1 MINFG
6 DGIRDALR
14 RRRVSRW
21 AANIDHVGKG
31 LMLDGKPT
39 IMNNGQIIVGDD
51 VFISSRLAQS
61 HIAAINGG
69 RVCIGDRVHISY
81 GAAIAALSD
90 VVIHS
95 NTRIGALTQ
104 ILDSDFHRVGDRD
117 APGDTAPIHIGS
129 GVSIGMRV
137 VILKGAIIGDGAT
150 ILSGSMV
157 SGAIAPGAIVRGVPA
172 RAVVESRAEYN
183 VELLHLVCGVLG
195 LSAKPAMTDALSEIP
210 EWDSLGMLRLL
221 LAIEETYG
229 ISLREN
235 DFHSAQTVA
244 SLSDLVEASRLRKA
258 LDAASG

>member
-1 MINFG
+1 VTNFG
-6 DGIRDALR
+6 DGIRDVLR
-14 RRRVSRW
+14 RTRVKRW
-21 AANIDHVGKG
+21 AADIDYVGKG

-39 IMNNGQIIVGDD
+39 IMNSGQITLGDD
-51 VFISSRLAQS
+51 VFISSRPAQS
-61 HIAAINGG
+61 HIVAVNGG

-104 ILDSDFHRVGDRD
+104 ILDSDFHRVGDRN
-117 APGDTAPIHIGS
+117 APGDTAPIHIGR
-129 GVSIGMRV
+129 GVSIGVRV
-137 VILKGAIIGDGAT
+137 VILKGAVIGDGAT

-157 SGAIAPGAIVRGVPA
+157 SGEIAPGAVVRGVPA
-172 RAVVESRAEYN
+172 RSVVDGRADHN
-183 VELLHLVCGVLG
+183 VGLLQLVCGVLG
-195 LSAKPAMTDALSEIP
+195 LSTQPAMTDALSEIP

-235 DFHSAQTVA
+235 DFHAAQTVG
-244 SLSDLVEASRLRKA
+244 SLSDLVEATRRRKI
-258 LDAASG
+258 LDAVSG